1 MKKAKVSTRQ
11 KRAYDQFC
19 GLAKALDLVGE
30 RWTLLLVRDLS
41 LGPQRYSDLL
51 AGLPGIG
58 TGLLAERLKALESE
72 GVVRR
77 APAPPPAGGT
87 TVYEL
92 TDEGRELADAMLPL
106 AVWGAKRLDFDA
118 TPVAASY
125 RPEWLFLSLK
135 AQFRPDRARGV
146 RDDYEFH
153 VEGRV
158 VHARIRDG
166 AIDIVRGPVP
176 GGRPDLTVTTDV
188 PTLLAV
194 GVGHLTP
201 SEAAAAGRMVVDDDP
216 AAMQRALAILGPE

>member
-1 MKKAKVSTRQ
+1 VATG
-11 KRAYDQFC
+11 KRVYDQFC
-19 GLAKALDLVGE
+19 GLAKALDIVGE

-51 AGLPGIG
+51 AGEPGIG
-58 TGLLAERLKALESE
+58 TGLLAERLKALEGQ

-77 APAPPPAGGT
+77 TQLAPPAAA

-92 TDEGRELADAMLPL
+92 TDDGRDLADAMLPL
-106 AVWGAKRLDFDA
+106 ALWGAKRLDHDA
-118 TPVAASY
+118 TPPSSTY

-135 AQFRPDRARGV
+135 AQFRPEAAKGV

-153 VEGRV
+153 VEGHV
-158 VHARIRDG
+158 LHARVRDG
-166 AIDIVRGPVP
+166 HVDIGRGPVP

-201 SEAAAAGRMVVDDDP
+201 AEAATAGRLHADGDP
-216 AAMQRALAILGPE
+216 GAMRRALEILGPA